1 MRFLQLHLLT
11 AHAPSNLN
19 RHDAN
24 RPKTAVFGGE
34 PWLRISSRLLQRA

>member
-1 MRFLQLHLLT
+1 MRFFQLHLLT

-24 RPKTAVFGGE
+24 RPKTAV
-34 PWLRISSRLLQRA
+34 LRRSTSTAC